1 MATFL
6 TLEFVTVIV
15 HERKPILLV
24 LGSLRTSSTG
34 NPGDPSQ
41 RVRGPSL
48 LGFYIRSAEW
58 GPSRTC
64 CDVRK
69 TYTNAKGLKG
79 LDGAAN
85 HRIANQAWCVVPLLV
100 FEEEHKTYDRDMGD
114 ASQRRSARS
123 RVETAIGAAC
133 ATTSWCLKWRT
144 SPSPPLH
151 PSLGTPLF
159 DPDSLGSLCPIER
172 EISSGVLP
180 AARSTQWG
188 KQPSTKKRTPG
199 QLFPP
204 PSNLCDRVLFCRF

>member
-1 MATFL
+1 MTHHNAFVGLLFSAFISGPRSGGYHGLVVTF
-6 TLEFVTVIV
+6 V
-15 HERKPILLV
+15 KSV
-24 LGSLRTSSTG
+24 LFL
-34 NPGDPSQ
+34 
-41 RVRGPSL
+41 
-48 LGFYIRSAEW
+48 
-58 GPSRTC
+58 
-64 CDVRK
+64 
-69 TYTNAKGLKG
+69 YTNAKGLKG